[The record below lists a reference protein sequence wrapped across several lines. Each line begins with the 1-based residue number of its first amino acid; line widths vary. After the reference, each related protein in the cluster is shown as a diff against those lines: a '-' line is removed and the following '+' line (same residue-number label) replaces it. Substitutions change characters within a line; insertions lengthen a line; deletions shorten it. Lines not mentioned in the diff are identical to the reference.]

1 MLSKS
6 TPFLRGQTK
15 QELLLSNDLQIQDY
29 VDFQRQLNQN
39 EWKDLPTLTHRWKNI
54 NNLLS

>member
-6 TPFLRGQTK
+6 TPFLRGQTT

-39 EWKDLPTLTHRWKNI
+39 E
-54 NNLLS
+54 